1 MSKFVF
7 LYVCLLMCYA
17 YGSVAETKYAKFPY
31 ISSGRKSLMG
41 WDDKYLQELFSQ
53 SGNKTVFMKL
63 VKAKFENFK
72 ELSKSTKLNNKVS
85 GKVMLNQNASNSEPG
100 RYFGKYLRPDHMTQ
114 QQIDKLVEL
123 HNTIRSSVSPTAD
136 EMLRLSWNYD
146 LEASAASKAKSCAF
160 RWSPT
165 NSRLDNAGH
174 GSGENVWVGWG
185 VNFTTLDVNSPI
197 TTWFAEQKYF
207 DPELQQCLGGSCE
220 HYVQIIWHDVYRI
233 GCAWNE
239 CNDIKVYGYP
249 VNTAVFLVCH
259 YGPRGARQPLFPYFR
274 GVACSFCGQEDRCE
288 YSLCTNDER
297 EKTAGEKPW
306 TDPPSTGVGVITT
319 TEEPLIS
326 EGTKIGLIAG
336 GSVLGATLL
345 ATAITAIVVRSLRKR
360 EQAAATVAG
369 SSLNNVTSNLSE
381 KLASSK
387 TLQYE

>member
-1 MSKFVF
+1 
-7 LYVCLLMCYA
+7 
-17 YGSVAETKYAKFPY
+17 
-31 ISSGRKSLMG
+31 
-41 WDDKYLQELFSQ
+41 
-53 SGNKTVFMKL
+53 
-63 VKAKFENFK
+63 
-72 ELSKSTKLNNKVS
+72 
-85 GKVMLNQNASNSEPG
+85 
-100 RYFGKYLRPDHMTQ
+100 MTQ

-297 EKTAGEKPW
+297 EKTAE
-306 TDPPSTGVGVITT
+306 
-319 TEEPLIS
+319 
-326 EGTKIGLIAG
+326 
-336 GSVLGATLL
+336 
-345 ATAITAIVVRSLRKR
+345 
-360 EQAAATVAG
+360 
-369 SSLNNVTSNLSE
+369 NVTSDYKKKKRHIYDSICLIY
-381 KLASSK
+381 KLAPLIKLCLVAITVKHIRSNIPLIK
-387 TLQYE
+387 